1 MAQKKEKTRKGPSSK
16 SINKYKAICADLSS
30 SQCKKILKYL
40 LQYGSITT
48 MKAYEKFGCTRI
60 SARIFDLKQLGIGIE
75 TEMVYKKNPDGEYV
89 HYGVYRLV

>member
-1 MAQKKEKTRKGPSSK
+1 MATKKEKTRKGPNSK
-16 SINKYKAICADLSS
+16 SINKYKAICSDLSS

-48 MKAYEKFGCTRI
+48 MKAYEKFGCTRLP
-60 SARIFDLKQLGIGIE
+60 SRIFDLKQLGVGIE
-75 TEMVYKKNPDGEYV
+75 TEMVYKKKPDGEFV

>member
-1 MAQKKEKTRKGPSSK
+1 MAQKKEKTRRGPNQN
-16 SINKYKAICADLSS
+16 SINKYKAICSDLSS

-48 MKAYEKFGCTRI
+48 MKAYEKFGCTRLP
-60 SARIFDLKQLGIGIE
+60 SRIFDLKQLGIGIE
-75 TEMVYKKNPDGEYV
+75 TNMVYKKKPNGEYV

>member
-1 MAQKKEKTRKGPSSK
+1 MSKKNEKTRKGPNSK
-16 SINKYKAICADLSS
+16 SMNKYKAICEDLSS
-30 SQCKKILKYL
+30 SQKKNILKYMI
-40 LQYGSITT
+40 QYGSITT

-75 TEMVYKKNPDGEYV
+75 TEMVYKKKPDGEYV

>member
-1 MAQKKEKTRKGPSSK
+1 MSQKKEKTRRGPNQK
-16 SINKYKAICADLSS
+16 SINKYKAICSDLSS

-75 TEMVYKKNPDGEYV
+75 TEMVYKKKPDGEFV

>member
-1 MAQKKEKTRKGPSSK
+1 MSQKKEKTRRGPNQK
-16 SINKYKAICADLSS
+16 SINKYKAICNDLSS